1 MWSGLK
7 RFWIARQ
14 ARRTGAATPAATP
27 VRQPEVAKAATCTGD
42 TRQTSAGLDGDF
54 LKSLGISDV
63 TGSFTL
69 GQLIGG
75 STIGALLGTGMAE
88 NHRHAQEAHRS
99 NDELPSPASRL
110 VDSSFDWSA
119 ANAVV
124 SCTASDWASD
134 LSSSGSTDCSCGS
147 GD

>member
-7 RFWIARQ
+7 RFWTARQ
-14 ARRTGAATPAATP
+14 AGRRGVQSEAAET
-27 VRQPEVAKAATCTGD
+27 VRQPTALKSKTAPSPAP
-42 TRQTSAGLDGDF
+42 LDGDF

-69 GQLIGG
+69 GQLSGG

-88 NHRHAQEAHRS
+88 NPRQAQEVHRS
-99 NDELPSPASRL
+99 NDEPPSPASRL

-119 ANAVV
+119 ADAVV
-124 SCTASDWASD
+124 SCTASDWATD
-134 LSSSGSTDCSCGS
+134 LSRSD
-147 GD
+147 